1 MSNTAIFRLVCVTL
15 ILSALLST
23 PVSAQTSCFTS
34 MARCFENTASIES
47 FWYRVWEALDCELGF
62 IACVRIVMFGR

>member
-1 MSNTAIFRLVCVTL
+1 MSNAVVCRLACVMI
-15 ILSALLST
+15 ILSVWLTT

-34 MARCFENTASIES
+34 MARCFENTALIES

>member
-1 MSNTAIFRLVCVTL
+1 MSNTIVIRFVCVTL
-15 ILSALLST
+15 ILSVVLSV

-34 MARCFENTASIES
+34 MARCFENTASLES